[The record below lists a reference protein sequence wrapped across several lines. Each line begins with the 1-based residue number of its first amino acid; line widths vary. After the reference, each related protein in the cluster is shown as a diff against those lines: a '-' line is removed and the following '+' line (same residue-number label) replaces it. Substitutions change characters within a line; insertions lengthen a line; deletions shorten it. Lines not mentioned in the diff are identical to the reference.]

1 MVSLLF
7 SVSMSP
13 LLRHPVTIS
22 TAIGVVIGVA
32 LVGVAFAY
40 DTPPLAA
47 VRIAVGV
54 LLVLVLPGLALSY
67 AAFPAHERIGGEVS
81 ERSRGL
87 DGIERATFAFLLSIV
102 VTSAT
107 VAVLA
112 KMLPNPATMLS
123 ARMLFGTLATVTAT
137 MTAVAAARMAPMW
150 WLTAAACGASVLA
163 VFAHHWRGA
172 PTSPRVLLLDA
183 VGVAAVIAIAYAAD
197 RARIIPRLF
206 RHPTVGPFFRYCTV
220 GVSNTVIDFGLYT
233 ILTRWGTLHYL
244 LANAISF
251 LVAVSWSYIWN
262 RRWTFRS
269 ADRRR
274 VRQFVT
280 FVAITLVGV
289 GISEAA
295 LAIGVEALRIPDL
308 AAKVLAAPLVLAWN
322 YGAARRW
329 AFRSRDH

>member
-1 MVSLLF
+1 
-7 SVSMSP
+7 MSP
-13 LLRHPVTIS
+13 LLRHPVTMS
-22 TAIGVVIGVA
+22 ATTAVVIGAALAGVA
-32 LVGVAFAY
+32 LAY
-40 DTPPLAA
+40 QTPPLAA

-87 DGIERATFAFLLSIV
+87 DDIERATFAFLLSIV

-123 ARMLFGTLATVTAT
+123 ARMLFGTLAAVTAI
-137 MTAVAAARMAPMW
+137 MTAVAAVRMAPAW

-172 PTSPRVLLLDA
+172 PTSPRVLLLEV
-183 VGVAAVIAIAYAAD
+183 VGAAVVIAVAYVTD
-197 RARIIPRLF
+197 RVRIIPRLLQ
-206 RHPTVGPFFRYCTV
+206 HPTVGPFVRYCTV

-233 ILTRWGTLHYL
+233 ILTRWGALHYL

-251 LVAVSWSYIWN
+251 LVAVSWSYVWN

-269 ADRRR
+269 TDRRR

-280 FVAITLVGV
+280 FMAITIVGV
-289 GISEAA
+289 GISEAV
-295 LAIGVEALRIPDL
+295 LAIGVEALHIPDL
-308 AAKVLAAPLVLAWN
+308 AAKMLAAPLVLAWN
-322 YGAARRW
+322 YGAARKW
-329 AFRSRDH
+329 AFSSSSS